1 MQFQW
6 LNRENNPDCILFMAG
21 WGMGPEPFQDM
32 AAGPVDMVMVYDY
45 RSLEDCDLHSLL
57 PQNSKC
63 RIHLLAWSMGV
74 WVAGRLLQDLSSLS
88 TSTFSSTTAIGGTC
102 RPIDDRYGIPC
113 QLFDDM
119 IHDFSPGVLNDFYSA
134 MFDSADQA
142 DQFLN
147 HPPNRPE
154 EELKKELISLRAACR
169 VMPEVP
175 DIFQRRIVTSR
186 DRIFPARNQIRSWG
200 RDNCESITLPH
211 FPFYQWSS
219 WAELLERVL

>member
-6 LNRENNPDCILFMAG
+6 LNRENNADCILFMAG

-32 AAGPVDMVMVYDY
+32 AAGPVDLLMVYDY
-45 RSLEDCDLHSLL
+45 RSLEDCDLCSLL
-57 PQNSKC
+57 PDKHYC
-63 RIHLLAWSMGV
+63 HIHLLAWSMGV
-74 WVAGRLLQDLSSLS
+74 WVAGRLLDNFS
-88 TSTFSSTTAIGGTC
+88 FSSATAIGGTC
-102 RPIDDRYGIPC
+102 RPIDDRYGIPSKM
-113 QLFDDM
+113 FDDT
-119 IHDFSPGVLNDFYSA
+119 IQNFSPGVLNDFYSA
-134 MFDSADQA
+134 MFDSPEQA
-142 DQFLN
+142 GKFLN
-147 HPPNRPE
+147 QQPTRPPG
-154 EELKKELISLRAACR
+154 ELKKELVSLRAACL

-200 RDNCESITLPH
+200 RDNCESIALPH

>member
-1 MQFQW
+1 MQFHW

-21 WGMGPEPFQDM
+21 WGMGPEPFQDI
-32 AAGPVDMVMVYDY
+32 AAGPVDLIMVYDY
-45 RSLEDCDLHSLL
+45 QSLKHFDLCSLL
-57 PQNSKC
+57 PKNSKC

-74 WVAGRLLQDLSSLS
+74 WVAGRLLQDLCSP
-88 TSTFSSTTAIGGTC
+88 STFSSTTAIGGTC

-119 IHDFSPGVLNDFYSA
+119 IHDFSPEVLNDFYSA
-134 MFDSADQA
+134 MFDSAEQA

-169 VMPEVP
+169 VMPKVP
-175 DIFQRRIVTSR
+175 DIFQRRIVTTR
-186 DRIFPARNQIRSWG
+186 DRIFPPRNQIRSWD
-200 RDNCESITLPH
+200 RDNCESIALPH

-219 WAELLERVL
+219 WAELLGGVLK

>member
-1 MQFQW
+1 MKFQW
-6 LNRENNPDCILFMAG
+6 LNRKNNPDCILFMAG

-32 AAGPVDMVMVYDY
+32 TAGPVDLIMAYDY
-45 RSLEDCDLHSLL
+45 RSIEDCDLCSLL
-57 PQNSKC
+57 PDNQNC

-74 WVAGRLLQDLSSLS
+74 WAAARLLHDSCSTS

-113 QLFDDM
+113 KVFDDT
-119 IHDFSPGVLNDFYSA
+119 IHNFSPGVLNDFYSA
-134 MFDSADQA
+134 MFDSTQQA
-142 DQFLN
+142 RQFLK
-147 HPPNRPE
+147 HPPKRTL
-154 EELKKELISLRAACR
+154 EELKQELISLRAACR
-169 VMPEVP
+169 VTPKAP

-200 RDNCESITLPH
+200 RDNCESIALPH

-219 WAELLERVL
+219 WAELLERI